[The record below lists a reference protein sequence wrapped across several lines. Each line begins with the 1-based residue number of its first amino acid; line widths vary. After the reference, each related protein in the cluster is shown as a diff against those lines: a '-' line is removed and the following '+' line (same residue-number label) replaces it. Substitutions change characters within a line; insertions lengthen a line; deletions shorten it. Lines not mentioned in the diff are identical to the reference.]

1 VKRVL
6 AVLAAAAPAAAGLF
20 AYHAVSQR
28 DQDYRSAMARG
39 EQALAQGDTLGA
51 VEAFSGAI
59 ALKPGSMLAYLRRG
73 ETYRRQRT
81 LEAAARDFTTA
92 AALDPGATRPLEELG
107 DVRSDQLRLDEAADA
122 YQRHLKL
129 DDRAAR
135 VAYKLAVVRYNAGD
149 NAAALATAELA
160 LRLDESLAA
169 AHYVR
174 GLALRDA
181 ERQDE
186 AERALRRAVALAPEL
201 VAAREELADLLGALG
216 RRPEEIAER
225 QVLAQIKADRLDRQI
240 ALGLAHARWAADARE
255 ETAVRRRQA
264 EQAVAILR
272 AAVDQ
277 APDSAAARTALG
289 EAWLALADAGG
300 DREALV
306 QAVDALSPVIAGGQ
320 AASESLAVYGRALA
334 RLGRLDEAERLL
346 QQAASRYP
354 IALEALL
361 EYAEVAERQHQYD
374 DARAALIRYEKIG
387 SDPAG
392 FASRALRIA
401 SLSWLLRDGAAADEW
416 VRRGLDRDARNP
428 SMLALRGRLATPSSP
443 DGRR

>member
-1 VKRVL
+1 
-6 AVLAAAAPAAAGLF
+6 
-20 AYHAVSQR
+20 
-28 DQDYRSAMARG
+28 
-39 EQALAQGDTLGA
+39 
-51 VEAFSGAI
+51 
-59 ALKPGSMLAYLRRG
+59 
-73 ETYRRQRT
+73 
-81 LEAAARDFTTA
+81 
-92 AALDPGATRPLEELG
+92 ELG

-174 GLALRDA
+174 GLALRHA

-401 SLSWLLRDGAAADEW
+401 SLSWLLRDGAAADE
-416 VRRGLDRDARNP
+416 
-428 SMLALRGRLATPSSP
+428 
-443 DGRR
+443 